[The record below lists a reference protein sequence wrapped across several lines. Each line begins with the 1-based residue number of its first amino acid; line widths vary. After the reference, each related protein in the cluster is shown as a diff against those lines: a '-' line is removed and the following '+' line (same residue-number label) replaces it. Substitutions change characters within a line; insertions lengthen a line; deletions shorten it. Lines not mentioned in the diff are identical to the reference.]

1 MDLRQQLE
9 ASLRDSLKSRD
20 EIRKQT
26 IRMVLSAAKFSEIEK
41 GETLDDSGVTS
52 VIQKEIKSRRE
63 SIQDAQKANRPDI
76 IEITQKEISILE
88 IFLPKQLTEDEIRF
102 MAISAIEEVQAKS
115 IIDMGKVMKVIIPK
129 IQGRAPNDQVSLII
143 RKLLLN

>member
-26 IRMVLSAAKFSEIEK
+26 IRMVLSAARFSEIEK

-76 IEITQKEISILE
+76 IETTQKEISILE
-88 IFLPKQLTEDEIRF
+88 TFLPKQLTEDEIRF

-143 RKLLLN
+143 RKLLLE

>member
-76 IEITQKEISILE
+76 IETTQKEISILE
-88 IFLPKQLTEDEIRF
+88 TFLPKQLTEDEIRF

-143 RKLLLN
+143 RKLLLE

>member
-26 IRMVLSAAKFSEIEK
+26 IRMVLSAAKFSEVEK

-76 IEITQKEISILE
+76 IETTQKEISILE
-88 IFLPKQLTEDEIRF
+88 TFLPKQLTEDEIRV
-102 MAISAIEEVQAKS
+102 MVISAIEEVQAKS

>member
-9 ASLRDSLKSRD
+9 ASLRDSLKSAD
-20 EIRKQT
+20 KIRKQT
-26 IRMVLSAAKFSEIEK
+26 IRMVLSAIKFTEIEK
-41 GETLDDSGVTS
+41 GKTLDDNGVTS
-52 VIQKEIKSRRE
+52 VIQKEIKSCRE

-76 IEITQKEISILE
+76 IETTQKEISILE
-88 IFLPKQLTEDEIRF
+88 TFLPKQLTEDEIRF

-129 IQGRAPNDQVSLII
+129 IQGRAPNDQVSQII